1 MPNAKYNL
9 VQDGDSRQVTLYYDG
24 ETYLAD
30 NTHPRWDDIFNLV
43 VVDDNPT
50 DAVELFDIARLL
62 RRKIVSERVTVTF
75 NSVLFDNDPVH
86 DALADHIVRLV
97 NEGED
102 VTAWVKLLENIK
114 LNPNPGSVEQLYRH
128 LSRFQYTVTQ
138 DGMILAYK
146 GVYDNGD
153 GTYKATRTG
162 HAIVNGEEINGT
174 VNQKIGDVVEMPR
187 SEVTFDPTVSCSYG
201 LHVAD
206 WNYARG
212 MGSVVLGVL
221 VNPRDVVSVP
231 NHYGDAKVRVCRYK
245 VLDERTEPYSGAVL
259 NTEVTVSVEPET
271 PIEDPDIEPVYDSEG
286 TELEVGDYVSHVNGD
301 YEHVGR
307 VIELGVQHPTLA
319 KATVLVRW
327 RLRDGSESD
336 YNGRTLRSGADPA
349 TTKDGLNGFEAEYP
363 DFLYTVYTDLEIP
376 LEREVSEEPEEYK
389 PQVGDRVYFADPE
402 DPDAKDNA
410 YLYTGT
416 VDSERSD
423 GWFNVRFDGFDEPFS
438 YPATSLRP
446 LNDTVD
452 SDSDDNDESSAS
464 ETTEE
469 ADVALATDAPV
480 RYRYPS
486 PAKFDEIVSKAKA
499 QKKGVRR
506 FIEARTNWSLI
517 EGRGDGSSRKDW
529 QV

>member
-259 NTEVTVSVEPET
+259 NTEVTVSVEPE
-271 PIEDPDIEPVYDSEG
+271 
-286 TELEVGDYVSHVNGD
+286 
-301 YEHVGR
+301 
-307 VIELGVQHPTLA
+307 
-319 KATVLVRW
+319 
-327 RLRDGSESD
+327 
-336 YNGRTLRSGADPA
+336 
-349 TTKDGLNGFEAEYP
+349 
-363 DFLYTVYTDLEIP
+363 
-376 LEREVSEEPEEYK
+376 EYK
-389 PQVGDRVYFADPE
+389 PQVGDRVYYADPE
-402 DPDAKDNA
+402 DPDYRPKDDA

-416 VDSERSD
+416 VESERSD

-529 QV
+529 AV